1 LNTELLLS
9 LGSNLG
15 DRLSNLA
22 AAVDALNKREIF
34 VKECSAI
41 YETSPVDCPN
51 DSPAF
56 LNSVIKVETKFS
68 LKKIINLVL
77 EIEKNIGRNRSTK
90 NAPRVIDIDILL
102 ANNIISENENIII
115 PHPRMCERLFVLEPM
130 REIAADFIH
139 PILQKS
145 IKQIYIA
152 AKNKSSEKIKLFA
165 PSFSYC

>member
-1 LNTELLLS
+1 MNTELLLS